1 MRFFR
6 APLIAKMFFPSGIW
20 KGKETNSIY
29 LTFDDGPSPEVTPW
43 VLDLLKR
50 LDIKATFFLV
60 GKNVQELPDLLDRI
74 ISEGHQIGNHTM
86 NHECGT
92 KTSLNSYIASV
103 NEAGLHI
110 KSDLFRPP
118 YGKITRN
125 QFKKLIDDGKKIV
138 FWSWLSY
145 DFDKSISPQ
154 KIIQKATKI
163 KGGDILVFHDSE
175 KSFLNLKNSL
185 IEIIEQLKN
194 RGFEF
199 KTL

>member
-6 APLIAKMFFPSGIW
+6 APLIAKLLFPSGIW
-20 KGKETNSIY
+20 KGKESDSIY
-29 LTFDDGPSPEVTPW
+29 LTFDDGPNPEVTPW
-43 VLDLLKR
+43 VLDLLNEFQ
-50 LDIKATFFLV
+50 IKATFFLV
-60 GKNVQELPDLLDRI
+60 GKNVKDYPELLKRI

-92 KTSLNSYIASV
+92 KTGINTYISSV
-103 NEAGLHI
+103 SQAEIHI
-110 KSDLFRPP
+110 QSDLFRPP

-125 QFKKLIDDGKKIV
+125 QFKKLLDGGKKIV

-145 DFDKSISPQ
+145 DFDKNISPK
-154 KIIQKATKI
+154 KIIQKAKDI

-175 KSFLNLKNSL
+175 KGFPNLKNSI
-185 IEIIEQLKN
+185 IEIIEQLKS
-194 RGFEF
+194 RGLKF

>member
-1 MRFFR
+1 
-6 APLIAKMFFPSGIW
+6 
-20 KGKETNSIY
+20 
-29 LTFDDGPSPEVTPW
+29 
-43 VLDLLKR
+43 
-50 LDIKATFFLV
+50 
-60 GKNVQELPDLLDRI
+60 
-74 ISEGHQIGNHTM
+74 
-86 NHECGT
+86 
-92 KTSLNSYIASV
+92 V

-145 DFDKSISPQ
+145 DFDKNLSPK
-154 KIIQKATKI
+154 KIIKKSKSI

-185 IEIIEQLKN
+185 IEIIEQLTN

>member
-6 APLIAKMFFPSGIW
+6 APLIAKLFFPSGIW
-20 KGKETNSIY
+20 KGKESDSIY
-29 LTFDDGPSPEVTPW
+29 LTFDDGPNPEVTPW
-43 VLDLLKR
+43 VLDLLNQFQ
-50 LDIKATFFLV
+50 IKATFFLV
-60 GKNVQELPDLLDRI
+60 GKNVKDYPELLKRI

-92 KTSLNSYIASV
+92 KTGLNSYISSV
-103 NEAGLHI
+103 SQAEI
-110 KSDLFRPP
+110 YIQSDLFRPP

-125 QFKKLIDDGKKIV
+125 QFKKLLDGGKKIV

-145 DFDKSISPQ
+145 DFDKNISPK
-154 KIIQKATKI
+154 KIIQKARDI

-175 KSFLNLKNSL
+175 KGFPNLKNSI
-185 IEIIEQLKN
+185 IEIIEQLKS
-194 RGFEF
+194 RGLKF

>member
-6 APLIAKMFFPSGIW
+6 VPLIAKMLFPSGIW
-20 KGKETNSIY
+20 RGKETDAVY
-29 LTFDDGPSPEVTPW
+29 LTFDDGPNPKVTPW
-43 VLDLLKR
+43 VLDLLSQFQ
-50 LDIKATFFLV
+50 LKATFFLI
-60 GKNVQELPDLLDRI
+60 GKNVQEHPELLDRI
-74 ISEGHQIGNHTM
+74 LSEGHQIGNHTM

-92 KTSLNSYIASV
+92 KTSLHSYVESV
-103 NEAGLHI
+103 SQADVHI

-125 QFKKLIDDGKKIV
+125 QFKKLIEEGKKIV

-145 DFDKSISPQ
+145 DFDVNLSSK
-154 KIIQKATKI
+154 KIIQKAKKI
-163 KGGDILVFHDSE
+163 KGGDILVFHDSD
-175 KSFLNLKNSL
+175 KAFPNLNSSL
-185 IEIIEQLKN
+185 VKVIEQLKN

>member
-6 APLIAKMFFPSGIW
+6 APLIAKLLFPSGIW
-20 KGKETNSIY
+20 KGKESDSIY
-29 LTFDDGPSPEVTPW
+29 LTFDDGPNPEVTPW
-43 VLDLLKR
+43 VLDLLNQFQ
-50 LDIKATFFLV
+50 IKATFFLV
-60 GKNVQELPDLLDRI
+60 GKNVKDYPELLKRI

-92 KTSLNSYIASV
+92 KTGINTYISSV
-103 NEAGLHI
+103 SQAEI
-110 KSDLFRPP
+110 YIQSDLFRPP

-125 QFKKLIDDGKKIV
+125 QFRTLLDEGKKIV

-145 DFDKSISPQ
+145 DFDNTISPK
-154 KIIQKATKI
+154 KIIQKAKDI

-175 KSFLNLKNSL
+175 KGFPNLKNSI
-185 IEIIEQLKN
+185 IEIIEQLKS
-194 RGFEF
+194 RGLKF

>member
-6 APLIAKMFFPSGIW
+6 APLIAKLLFPSGIW
-20 KGKETNSIY
+20 KGKESDSIY
-29 LTFDDGPSPEVTPW
+29 LTFDDGPNPEVTPW
-43 VLDLLKR
+43 VLDLLNEFQ
-50 LDIKATFFLV
+50 IKATFFLV
-60 GKNVQELPDLLDRI
+60 GKNVKDYPELLNRI

-92 KTSLNSYIASV
+92 KTGINTYISSV
-103 NEAGLHI
+103 SQAEI
-110 KSDLFRPP
+110 YIQSDLFRPP

-125 QFKKLIDDGKKIV
+125 QFKKLLDGGKKIV

-145 DFDKSISPQ
+145 DFDKNISPK
-154 KIIQKATKI
+154 KIIQKAKDI

-175 KSFLNLKNSL
+175 KGFPNLKNSI
-185 IEIIEQLKN
+185 IEIIEQLKS
-194 RGFEF
+194 RGLKF

>member
-6 APLIAKMFFPSGIW
+6 APLIAKLLFPSGIW
-20 KGKETNSIY
+20 KGKEADSIY
-29 LTFDDGPSPEVTPW
+29 LTFDDGPNPEVTPW
-43 VLDLLKR
+43 VLDLLNQFQ
-50 LDIKATFFLV
+50 IKATFFLV
-60 GKNVQELPDLLDRI
+60 GKNVKDYPELLNRI

-92 KTSLNSYIASV
+92 KTGINSYISSV
-103 NEAGLHI
+103 SQAEI
-110 KSDLFRPP
+110 YVQSDLFRPP

-125 QFKKLIDDGKKIV
+125 QFKKLIDGGKKIV

-145 DFDKSISPQ
+145 DFDKNISPK
-154 KIIQKATKI
+154 KIIQKAKDI

-175 KSFLNLKNSL
+175 KGFPNLKNSI
-185 IEIIEQLKN
+185 IEIIEQLKS
-194 RGFEF
+194 RGLKF

>member
-6 APLIAKMFFPSGIW
+6 APLIAKMLFPSGIW

-29 LTFDDGPSPEVTPW
+29 LTFDDGPNPDVTPW
-43 VLDLLKR
+43 VLDLLKQF
-50 LDIKATFFLV
+50 DIKATFFLV
-60 GKNVQELPDLLDRI
+60 GRNVQEHPELLDRI
-74 ISEGHQIGNHTM
+74 LSEGHKIGNHTM

-92 KTSLNSYIASV
+92 KTSFYSYISSV
-103 NEAGLHI
+103 NQANNHV
-110 KSDLFRPP
+110 KTDLFRPP
-118 YGKITRN
+118 YGKITRS
-125 QFKKLIDDGKKIV
+125 QFNKLVDGGKKIV

-145 DFDKSISPQ
+145 DFDNAISPK

-163 KGGDILVFHDSE
+163 KGGDILVFHDS
-175 KSFLNLKNSL
+175 KKAFPNLKYSL
-185 IEIIEQLKN
+185 AEIVEQLKG

>member
-6 APLIAKMFFPSGIW
+6 APLIAKLLFPSGIW
-20 KGKETNSIY
+20 KGKESDSIY
-29 LTFDDGPSPEVTPW
+29 LTFDDGPNPEVTPW
-43 VLDLLKR
+43 VLDLLNQFQ
-50 LDIKATFFLV
+50 IKATFFLV
-60 GKNVQELPDLLDRI
+60 GKNVKDYPELLNRI

-92 KTSLNSYIASV
+92 KTGLNSYRSSV
-103 NEAGLHI
+103 SQAEFYI
-110 KSDLFRPP
+110 QSDLFRPP

-125 QFKKLIDDGKKIV
+125 QFRTLLDEGKKIV

-145 DFDKSISPQ
+145 DFDNTISPK
-154 KIIQKATKI
+154 KIIQKAKDI

-175 KSFLNLKNSL
+175 KGFPNLKNSI
-185 IEIIEQLKN
+185 IEIIEQLKS
-194 RGFEF
+194 RGLKF

>member
-29 LTFDDGPSPEVTPW
+29 LTFDDGPSPDVTPW
-43 VLDLLKR
+43 VLDLLKQF
-50 LDIKATFFLV
+50 DVKATFFLI
-60 GKNVQELPDLLDRI
+60 GKNVQEHPELLDRI

-92 KTSLNSYIASV
+92 KTSIHSYIASV
-103 NEAGLHI
+103 GQADTHI

-125 QFKKLIDDGKKIV
+125 QFKKLIEEGKKIV

-145 DFDKSISPQ
+145 DFDMNLSPE
-154 KIIQKATKI
+154 KIIKKSNKI

-175 KSFLNLKNSL
+175 KSKDNLIYTL
-185 IEIIEQLKN
+185 PLIIEKIKERNLT
-194 RGFEF
+194 F

>member
-6 APLIAKMFFPSGIW
+6 APLIAKLLFPSGIW
-20 KGKETNSIY
+20 KGKESDSIY
-29 LTFDDGPSPEVTPW
+29 LTFDDGPNPEVTPW
-43 VLDLLKR
+43 VLDLLNEFQ
-50 LDIKATFFLV
+50 IKATFFLV
-60 GKNVQELPDLLDRI
+60 GKNVKDYPELLNRI

-92 KTSLNSYIASV
+92 KTGINTYISSV
-103 NEAGLHI
+103 SQAEI
-110 KSDLFRPP
+110 YIQSDLFRPP

-125 QFKKLIDDGKKIV
+125 QFKKLLDGGKKIV

-145 DFDKSISPQ
+145 DFDKNISPK
-154 KIIQKATKI
+154 KIIQKARDI

-175 KSFLNLKNSL
+175 KGFPNLKNSI
-185 IEIIEQLKN
+185 IEIIEQLKS
-194 RGFEF
+194 RGLKF

>member
-6 APLIAKMFFPSGIW
+6 APLIAKLLFPSGIW
-20 KGKETNSIY
+20 KGKESDSIY
-29 LTFDDGPSPEVTPW
+29 LTFDDGPNPEVTPW
-43 VLDLLKR
+43 VLDLLNEFQ
-50 LDIKATFFLV
+50 IKATFFLV
-60 GKNVQELPDLLDRI
+60 GKNVKDYPELLNRI

-92 KTSLNSYIASV
+92 KTGLNSYITSV
-103 NEAGLHI
+103 SQAEIHI
-110 KSDLFRPP
+110 QSDLFRPP

-125 QFKKLIDDGKKIV
+125 QFKKLLDGGKKIV

-145 DFDKSISPQ
+145 DFDKNISPK
-154 KIIQKATKI
+154 KIIQKAKDI

-175 KSFLNLKNSL
+175 KGFPNLKNSI
-185 IEIIEQLKN
+185 IEIIEQLKS
-194 RGFEF
+194 RGLKF

>member
-6 APLIAKMFFPSGIW
+6 APLIAKLLFPSGIW
-20 KGKETNSIY
+20 KGKESDSIY
-29 LTFDDGPSPEVTPW
+29 LTFDDGPNPEVTPW
-43 VLDLLKR
+43 VLDLLNEFQ
-50 LDIKATFFLV
+50 IKATFFLV
-60 GKNVQELPDLLDRI
+60 GKNVKDYPELLKRI

-92 KTSLNSYIASV
+92 KTGINTYISSV
-103 NEAGLHI
+103 SQAEI
-110 KSDLFRPP
+110 YIQSDLFRPP

-125 QFKKLIDDGKKIV
+125 QFKKLLDGGKKIV

-145 DFDKSISPQ
+145 DFDKNISPK
-154 KIIQKATKI
+154 KIIQKAKDI

-175 KSFLNLKNSL
+175 KGFPNLKNSI
-185 IEIIEQLKN
+185 IEIIEQLKS
-194 RGFEF
+194 RGLKF

>member
-29 LTFDDGPSPEVTPW
+29 LTFDDGPSPDVTPW
-43 VLDLLKR
+43 VLDLLKQF
-50 LDIKATFFLV
+50 DVKATFFLV
-60 GKNVQELPDLLDRI
+60 GRNVQEYPELLDRI
-74 ISEGHQIGNHTM
+74 LSEGHKIGNHTM

-92 KTSLNSYIASV
+92 KTSLHSYVKSV
-103 NEAGLHI
+103 SQADAHI

-125 QFKKLIDDGKKIV
+125 QFNKLIEEGKKIV

-145 DFDKSISPQ
+145 DFDKNLSPE
-154 KIIQKATKI
+154 KIIKKSNKI

-175 KSFLNLKNSL
+175 KSKDNLIYTL
-185 IEIIEQLKN
+185 PLIIEKIKERNLT
-194 RGFEF
+194 F

>member
-6 APLIAKMFFPSGIW
+6 APLIAKLLFPSGIW
-20 KGKETNSIY
+20 KGKESDSIY
-29 LTFDDGPSPEVTPW
+29 LTFDDGPNPEVTPW
-43 VLDLLKR
+43 VLDLLNQFQ
-50 LDIKATFFLV
+50 IKATFFLV
-60 GKNVQELPDLLDRI
+60 GKNVKDYPELLKRI

-92 KTSLNSYIASV
+92 KTGLNSYISSV
-103 NEAGLHI
+103 SQAEI
-110 KSDLFRPP
+110 YIQSDLFRPP

-125 QFKKLIDDGKKIV
+125 QFKKLLDGGKKIV

-145 DFDKSISPQ
+145 DFDKNISPK
-154 KIIQKATKI
+154 KIIQKAKDI

-175 KSFLNLKNSL
+175 KGFPNLKNSI
-185 IEIIEQLKN
+185 IEIIEQLKS
-194 RGFEF
+194 RGLKF

>member
-6 APLIAKMFFPSGIW
+6 APLIAKMLFPSGIW
-20 KGKETNSIY
+20 KGKETDSIY
-29 LTFDDGPSPEVTPW
+29 LTFDDGPNPDVTPW
-43 VLDLLKR
+43 VLDLLKQF
-50 LDIKATFFLV
+50 DIKATFFLV
-60 GKNVQELPDLLDRI
+60 GRNVQEYPELLDRI

-92 KTSLNSYIASV
+92 KTSLHSYISSV
-103 NEAGLHI
+103 SKVDTHI

-118 YGKITRN
+118 YGKVTSN
-125 QFKKLIDDGKKIV
+125 QFKKLIESGRKIV

-145 DFDKSISPQ
+145 DFDKNISPQ
-154 KIIQKATKI
+154 KIIQKASEI
-163 KGGDILVFHDSE
+163 KGGDILVFHDS
-175 KSFLNLKNSL
+175 KKAFPNLKNSL
-185 IEIIEQLKN
+185 AEIIEQLIG

>member
-6 APLIAKMFFPSGIW
+6 APLIAKLLFPSGIW
-20 KGKETNSIY
+20 KGKESDSIY
-29 LTFDDGPSPEVTPW
+29 LTFDDGPNPEVTPW
-43 VLDLLKR
+43 VLDLLNEFQ
-50 LDIKATFFLV
+50 IKATFFLV
-60 GKNVQELPDLLDRI
+60 GKNVKDYPELLNRI

-92 KTSLNSYIASV
+92 KTGINTYISSV
-103 NEAGLHI
+103 SQAEI
-110 KSDLFRPP
+110 YIQSDLFRPP

-125 QFKKLIDDGKKIV
+125 QFKKLLDGGKNIV

-145 DFDKSISPQ
+145 DFDKNISPK
-154 KIIQKATKI
+154 KIIQKAKDI

-175 KSFLNLKNSL
+175 KGFPNLKNSI
-185 IEIIEQLKN
+185 IEIIEQLKS
-194 RGFEF
+194 RGLKF